1 MARKSRKNPYL
12 LKRDIEKPNA
22 SMVVSEKRSVETLPT
37 GAYIRLSAE
46 NSGHETDDTL
56 QTQIAL
62 VESYVQGRADL
73 NLTDTYIDNGFTGT
87 NFDRPE
93 FIRMMEDVKK
103 GVIRCIV
110 VKDLSR
116 FGRNYLETG
125 YYLETIFPLLNVR
138 FIAITD
144 DFDSSRAE
152 DRNNLAVPIKNMV
165 NAMYAKDFSRKQEV
179 FHEMCRKTGKYVR
192 KAAPY
197 GYVYSEESGRL
208 VIDREV
214 EPYVRLVFAWTLAGV
229 SRPEIARRMEI
240 LGAPTALSKK
250 TDKDFKWT
258 ASTVKAI
265 LFNPVYAGFHVMGKS
280 RVSTYR
286 GIKHTM
292 IDRDDWIYFP
302 DFHEAYITM
311 EDYKAVEKLISQ
323 SKSACYQRMERHTE
337 SRERMQDC
345 FPGMV
350 FCADCG
356 RQMNFCRGS
365 HHRDYSERS
374 FQYYRCRYDT
384 KYQQCSNTFVQQN
397 YLKIVVMDQLRTLIR
412 TACDKNRILT
422 SMEAKYKNGTALNP
436 IKRNINR
443 LAEKENMI
451 SEKLMKAYVDYA
463 DGLLDEDM
471 YQTLKGKYS
480 IERDETIS
488 RRKEFEQRLSQAEK
502 SIHQF
507 QQMVARL
514 EQYLD
519 GAEFQEE
526 LVKELVSKIVVGKDN
541 RIELVLKCQDVFES
555 PLLDD
560 YMGKGVGGV

>member
-1 MARKSRKNPYL
+1 MARKSRKTPYSL
-12 LKRDIEKPNA
+12 NNDREEPVIAAIA
-22 SMVVSEKRSVETLPT
+22 SDDRTAVTLPT

-46 NSGHETDDTL
+46 NSGNETDDTL
-56 QTQIAL
+56 QTQISL
-62 VESYVQGRADL
+62 VESYVAGRPDL
-73 NLTDTYIDNGFTGT
+73 DLMDTYIDNGFTGT
-87 NFDRPE
+87 NFERPE

-116 FGRNYLETG
+116 FGRDYLETG

-144 DFDSSRAE
+144 DFDSSRPE

-192 KAAPY
+192 KTVPY

-240 LGAPTALSKK
+240 LGAPTAWSKK
-250 TDKDFKWT
+250 SDKDYSWT

-286 GIKHTM
+286 GIKHTK
-292 IDRDDWIYFP
+292 IDRDEWVYFP

-311 EDYKAVEKLISQ
+311 EDYKAVEELISQ
-323 SKSACYQRMERHTE
+323 SKSACYKRMERHAE

-345 FPGMV
+345 FQGMV

-384 KYQQCSNTFVQQN
+384 NYQQCSNTFVQQN
-397 YLKIVVMDQLRTLIR
+397 FLKMVVMDQLRTLIR
-412 TACDKNRILT
+412 TACDKNQILT
-422 SMEAKYKNGTALNP
+422 SMEKKYKNGTAVNP
-436 IKRNINR
+436 IERNIAR
-443 LAEKENMI
+443 LTEKEKMI
-451 SEKLMKAYVDYA
+451 SEKLMKAYMDYA
-463 DGLLDEDM
+463 EGLLDEDM
-471 YQTLKGKYS
+471 YLTIKGKYS
-480 IERDETIS
+480 AERDEVIS
-488 RRKEFEQRLSQAEK
+488 RKKGFEQRLSQAEK
-502 SIHQF
+502 SVHRF
-507 QQMVARL
+507 QKMVGRL
-514 EQYLD
+514 EKYVE
-519 GAEFQEE
+519 GSEFQEE
-526 LVKELVSKIVVGKDN
+526 LVKELVSKIVIGKDN
-541 RIELVLKCQDVFES
+541 RIELVLKCQDVFID
-555 PLLDD
+555 PLLDE
-560 YMGKGVGGV
+560 YMGMGVGAV